1 MAAHRPVPLPTP
13 ETSEFWAGTRV
24 GELRFQRCRSC
35 RHAYLPPRPWCP
47 ACASADVEVEVASG
61 EGRVVSAVVSHL
73 PAPGF
78 ETPFVLAVV
87 ELAEGPRLLTDIVN
101 VAPALDRVPPG
112 LAVEVL
118 FEPVEDQVVALFQ
131 PRSV

>member
-13 ETSEFWAGTRV
+13 ETSNFWEGTRV
-24 GELRFQRCRSC
+24 GELRFQRCRAC
-35 RHAYLPPRPWCP
+35 GHAYLPPRPWCP
-47 ACASADVEVEVASG
+47 ACASADVAVEVASG
-61 EGRVVSAVVSHL
+61 EGRIVSAVVSHL

-78 ETPFVLAVV
+78 DPPFVIAVV
-87 ELAEGPRLLTDIVN
+87 ELAEGPRLLTNVVH
-101 VAPALDRVPPG
+101 VAPELDRVPPG

-118 FEPVEDQVVALFQ
+118 FEPVEDLAVALFR